1 MMLAWS
7 PPLVMMPCTRAS
19 GLICWRIW
27 SSETKSWIMA
37 LRALTPRH
45 GQDEACEAFPKKSH
59 LTLTMPR
66 LGRQTCVPQRPWIIM
81 AASTPL
87 KTPASM
93 SLTLPAPPSSAGRA
107 DHLHATREGNLAQRR
122 RDGRARARAGGGDDV
137 VATGMPD
144 VRQGI
149 VLRHDGHRGPGAR
162 ALDGRPEG
170 RGQAAHTPLDPRP
183 LLLEEA
189 REPRRGLFLLEAQLG
204 IGVDLKRELFQLVG
218 QAIDGVRDLGLGLVE
233 RVSGHGRTPPWRPSH
248 VRGRPAGHRS
258 SWPWSWRPR
267 PNLAARAASRRPRR
281 SRACGWPCPR
291 ERSRSWAGWSAGPD

>member
-93 SLTLPAPPSSAGRA
+93 SLTL
-107 DHLHATREGNLAQRR
+107 HATREGNPARPR
-122 RDGRARARAGGGDDV
+122 RDGRARTRAGGGNDV
-137 VATGMPD
+137 VATGMHD

-170 RGQAAHTPLDPRP
+170 R
-183 LLLEEA
+183 
-189 REPRRGLFLLEAQLG
+189 
-204 IGVDLKRELFQLVG
+204 
-218 QAIDGVRDLGLGLVE
+218 
-233 RVSGHGRTPPWRPSH
+233 
-248 VRGRPAGHRS
+248 
-258 SWPWSWRPR
+258 
-267 PNLAARAASRRPRR
+267 
-281 SRACGWPCPR
+281 
-291 ERSRSWAGWSAGPD
+291 